1 MNEKMK
7 NDELSIEQILSSIR
21 SSISNSDL
29 SGDESNNNPD
39 VIELTN
45 IVDDDGNI
53 KFYDK
58 KQESTDLSANDS
70 SALNLILK
78 NSLSVSALNDIEKL
92 ASRGICLAGKITSLC
107 SDKISTQI
115 ARIKS
120 LSGEIELLDERINQ
134 VGLIHPEIKPITDM
148 FTKRKENFQ
157 GNDPIQLSQ
166 ETRKCYQMLH
176 EEGESLG
183 GLLAS
188 VSKEL
193 KAAHVDTFHAAVS
206 SISVEVPGR

>member
-78 NSLSVSALNDIEKL
+78 NSLSVSALNDIENL
-92 ASRGICLAGKITSLC
+92 KIVLN
-107 SDKISTQI
+107 
-115 ARIKS
+115 
-120 LSGEIELLDERINQ
+120 ELLNPVIERWLEENLEKVYKRLKEIDSSSRADKSRDE
-134 VGLIHPEIKPITDM
+134 
-148 FTKRKENFQ
+148 
-157 GNDPIQLSQ
+157 S
-166 ETRKCYQMLH
+166 
-176 EEGESLG
+176 
-183 GLLAS
+183 
-188 VSKEL
+188 
-193 KAAHVDTFHAAVS
+193 
-206 SISVEVPGR
+206 

>member
-1 MNEKMK
+1 MK

-78 NSLSVSALNDIEKL
+78 NSLSVSALNDIENL
-92 ASRGICLAGKITSLC
+92 KIVLN
-107 SDKISTQI
+107 
-115 ARIKS
+115 
-120 LSGEIELLDERINQ
+120 ELLNPVIERWLEENLEKVYKRLKEIDSSSRADKSRDE
-134 VGLIHPEIKPITDM
+134 
-148 FTKRKENFQ
+148 
-157 GNDPIQLSQ
+157 S
-166 ETRKCYQMLH
+166 
-176 EEGESLG
+176 
-183 GLLAS
+183 
-188 VSKEL
+188 
-193 KAAHVDTFHAAVS
+193 
-206 SISVEVPGR
+206 